1 MFKGDI
7 YKNEKNGDLRCSP
20 EPIQN
25 TTFSI
30 LNCNYRHASGSRKR
44 KADAEHDSA
53 PPKKRT
59 KMIPISEFR
68 ENLEKIVI
76 GHKRKTMKPRDLKY
90 FVRHWRLNA
99 DETTAFYKYYDDT
112 DVVPMGELS
121 KNDSIGNVQ
130 FCNFMTVLLTGQ
142 TVFA

>member
-1 MFKGDI
+1 
-7 YKNEKNGDLRCSP
+7 
-20 EPIQN
+20 
-25 TTFSI
+25 
-30 LNCNYRHASGSRKR
+30 
-44 KADAEHDSA
+44 
-53 PPKKRT
+53 
-59 KMIPISEFR
+59 MIPISEFR

-90 FVRHWRLNA
+90 FVRHWRLNV

-130 FCNFMTVLLTGQ
+130 FCHFMTVLFNWTDSFCIILELQ
-142 TVFA
+142 LIFPYPL